1 MPSVI
6 PQCCKLEVI
15 DIYPVLLTVIIEE
28 SDEFLNGSLFF
39 SESLPTVL
47 LWFWVRIL
55 ASSGLVKELFEV

>member
-39 SESLPTVL
+39 SDPTVL